1 MSDET
6 RSLPLQYR
14 AMTIARVRAADA
26 AADTPDA
33 LEMSLSSEAP
43 VERMGW
49 EGSYHEILDHSP
61 AAVDLS
67 RAERGLPLLLDHDAR
82 RQVGR
87 LLSVRLEDGR
97 LVGQPVFSRSTLGQE
112 TEQDVRDGIRQEV
125 SVGYRVLSMDLVGK
139 DAAGT
144 PTYRCAW
151 MPYEATLTAVPADHT
166 VGVGREADRD
176 AFPVRVT
183 TPDTP
188 APKAEERSMADDKD
202 TAPATGPARVDD
214 SARQEMA
221 DIVGLCAANG
231 ASERAAEFI
240 GRGMTRD
247 QVKAALFDAAI
258 QTAKDAPKLAPD
270 LDGGERKRYSFQRAI
285 AGAMN
290 PQTWNGLEREVSQEI
305 ARRAGKEGSQSL
317 FIPTDLEVRAL
328 SSAGSGSGTE
338 FKFTGPRP
346 FIDLLREKTV
356 TRALGATYL
365 SGLGAPVAFPRQTA
379 AGAGSWRTE
388 NPGSDQTDTDSTYD
402 TLALSPKTIQRGTAF
417 TRQMVFQAS
426 EDIENIVRN
435 DLAAVLALAW
445 DLAGIAGTGSSNQP
459 QGVLYNTNVSTVT
472 LGSNGATI
480 TYAGLVGL
488 ERAIAINNADI
499 GRLAVLTNG
508 QQRSQARQ
516 VQQFSGTNGVPLWVG
531 GANGDSASMAVG
543 EIMTPNGYPAYVS
556 QQVPANLTKGTS
568 TTICSA
574 WIMGNWSELYMAEFG
589 AMELIVDP
597 YSKKKQ
603 ALIELT
609 AVMFGDVG
617 LRHPKSFAAIYDA
630 L

>member
-6 RSLPLQYR
+6 RNLPLQYR
-14 AMTIARVRAADA
+14 AMTITQHRGGQ
-26 AADTPDA
+26 PDA
-33 LEMSLSSEAP
+33 PAELSMSLSSETP
-43 VERMGW
+43 VERWGW
-49 EGSYHEILDHSP
+49 DGVYDEVLDHTP

-67 RAERGLPLLLDHDAR
+67 RAANGLPLLLDHDVR

-87 LLSVRLEDGR
+87 LQEVRLEEGR
-97 LVGQPVFSRSTLGQE
+97 LVGRPVFSRSAVGQE

-125 SVGYRVLSMDLVGK
+125 SVGYRVLSMDLIGK
-139 DAAGT
+139 DAAGK

-151 MPYEATLTAVPADHT
+151 MPYEATLTAVPADPT
-166 VGVGREADRD
+166 VGVGRDADRA
-176 AFPVRVT
+176 AFPVVVS
-183 TPDTP
+183 TPDQP
-188 APKAEERSMADDKD
+188 APKAEERSMADEKEP
-202 TAPATGPARVDD
+202 APGTGTARVHED
-214 SARQEMA
+214 ARQEMA
-221 DIVGLCAANG
+221 DIAGLCAANG
-231 ASERAAEFI
+231 ASHRVAEFI
-240 GRGMTRD
+240 QKGMTRE
-247 QVKAALFDAAI
+247 QVKGVLFDEAVE
-258 QTAKDAPKLAPD
+258 KGKSAPKMAPD
-270 LDGGERKRYSFQRAI
+270 LSEGERRRYSFQRAI
-285 AGAMN
+285 AGAMQ
-290 PQTWNGLEREVSQEI
+290 PSTWNGLEREVSAEI
-305 ARRAGKEGSQSL
+305 AKRAGKEGSQSL

-328 SSAGSGSGTE
+328 SAGGSGSGTE
-338 FKFTGPRP
+338 FKFTAPKP
-346 FIDLLREKTV
+346 FIELLREKTV

-365 SGLGAPVAFPRQTA
+365 TGLGAPVAFPRQTV
-379 AGAGSWRTE
+379 AGSASWRTE
-388 NPGSDQTDTDSTYD
+388 NPGSDLSDADSTYD
-402 TLALSPKTIQRGTAF
+402 TLALAPKTIQRGTAF

-445 DLAGIAGTGSSNQP
+445 DLAGIAGTGASNQP

-472 LGSNGATI
+472 LGANAGTI

-499 GRLAVLTNG
+499 GRLGVLTNG
-508 QQRSQARQ
+508 QQRAQARQ

-531 GANGDSASMAVG
+531 GANGGAAQMAVG
-543 EIMTPNGYPAYVS
+543 EVLGPNGYPAFVS

-574 WIMGNWSELYMAEFG
+574 WVMANWAELYMAEFG

-597 YSKKKQ
+597 FSKKKQ

-609 AVMFGDVG
+609 AIMYGDVG

>member
-1 MSDET
+1 MSQQT
-6 RSLPLQYR
+6 RDLPLQYR
-14 AMTIARVRAADA
+14 AMTVEQVRG
-26 AADTPDA
+26 PDPEA
-33 LEMSLSSEAP
+33 PAELVMSLSSEQP
-43 VERMGW
+43 VERWGW
-49 EGSYHEILDHSP
+49 DGTYNEVLDHDAS
-61 AAVDLS
+61 AVDLS
-67 RAERGLPLLLDHDAR
+67 RAAHGLPLLLDHDVR

-87 LLSVRLEDGR
+87 LMDVRLEGGR
-97 LVGQPVFSRSTLGQE
+97 LVGTPTFSRSALGQE

-125 SVGYRVLSMDLVGK
+125 SVGYRVLRMDLVSKDETGK
-139 DAAGT
+139 

-151 MPYEATLTAVPADHT
+151 MPYEATLTAVPADPT
-166 VGVGREADRD
+166 VGVGRNADRA
-176 AFPVRVT
+176 AFPVQVT
-183 TPDTP
+183 TPDEP
-188 APKAEERSMADDKD
+188 APKAEERSMADEKEP
-202 TAPATGPARVDD
+202 APVTGTARVGED
-214 SARQEMA
+214 ARQELA
-221 DIVGLCAANG
+221 DIVGLCNANG
-231 ASERAAEFI
+231 ASHRAAEFI
-240 GRGMTRD
+240 AKGMTRD
-247 QVKAALFDAAI
+247 QVKSALFDAEI
-258 QTAKDAPKLAPD
+258 EKAKAAPKLAPD
-270 LDGGERKRYSFQRAI
+270 MSEGDKRRYSFQRAI
-285 AGAMN
+285 AGSMDPRAW
-290 PQTWNGLEREVSQEI
+290 TGLEREVSDEI
-305 ARRAGKEGSQSL
+305 AKRAGKEGSSSL
-317 FIPTDLEVRAL
+317 FVPTDLEVRAL

-338 FKFTGPRP
+338 FKFTAPKP
-346 FIDLLREKTV
+346 FIELLREKSV

-379 AGAGSWRTE
+379 AGAAGWRTE
-388 NPGSDQTDTDSTYD
+388 NPGSDQSDTDSTYD

-445 DLAGIAGTGSSNQP
+445 DLAGIAGTGASNQP
-459 QGVLYNTNVSTVT
+459 QGILYNTNVSTVT
-472 LGSNGATI
+472 LGANAGTI
-480 TYAGLVGL
+480 TYAALVGL

-499 GRLAVLTNG
+499 GRLGVLTNG
-508 QQRSQARQ
+508 QQRAQARQ

-531 GANGDSASMAVG
+531 GSNGGAGQMAVG

-574 WIMGNWSELYMAEFG
+574 WIMGNWAELYMAEFG

-609 AVMFGDVG
+609 AIMYGDVG